1 MGLHNALLSLLAPML
16 ARWAPSR
23 GEEPL
28 LDKETATEAQ
38 IAPPNGMYPV
48 RQSTSVPDL
57 LRRMRA
63 HKTTLPMPT
72 TWEELTVDKNT
83 PARVV
88 TTVRCM
94 LTTAERE
101 DAVRVTVQCLK
112 NASST
117 YIKIFKHRKCV
128 LHIDRKLLRFV
139 ENADR
144 MTLAFN
150 ASSHE
155 FDWWVLAF
163 EPRHMHDYHSLHYHI
178 LQDASI

>member
-1 MGLHNALLSLLAPML
+1 MAIRHAIERFFAPML

-23 GEEPL
+23 GAEPL
-28 LDKETATEAQ
+28 LEKEAQ
-38 IAPPNGMYPV
+38 TQTEIAPPAAMYPV
-48 RQSTSVPDL
+48 RQSTSVPNL

-63 HKTTLPMPT
+63 HKSRVPMPT
-72 TWEELTVDKNT
+72 AWEGYKLDNNS

-112 NASST
+112 NATST
-117 YIKIFKHRKCV
+117 YVKIFKHRECI
-128 LHIDRKLLRFV
+128 LHLDRKLLRFV

-150 ASSHE
+150 ARSHE
-155 FDWWVLAF
+155 YDWWVLAF
-163 EPRHMHDYHSLHYHI
+163 ERRHVHDYHSLHYHV

>member
-1 MGLHNALLSLLAPML
+1 MLTRHAIERFFARML

-23 GEEPL
+23 GAEPL
-28 LDKETATEAQ
+28 LEKEAQ
-38 IAPPNGMYPV
+38 TGANIAPPPGMYTV
-48 RQSTSVPDL
+48 RKSTSVPDL

-63 HKTTLPMPT
+63 HKSRVQMQTA
-72 TWEELTVDKNT
+72 WEGYKLDNNS

-101 DAVRVTVQCLK
+101 DAVSVTVQCLK

-117 YIKIFKHRKCV
+117 YIKIFHLRKCI
-128 LHIDRKLLRFV
+128 LHLDRKLLRFV

-150 ASSHE
+150 ARSHE
-155 FDWWVLAF
+155 YDWWVLAF
-163 EPRHMHDYHSLHYHI
+163 ERRHLHDYHSLHYHV

>member
-1 MGLHNALLSLLAPML
+1 MLTRHAIERFFAPML

-23 GEEPL
+23 GAEPL
-28 LDKETATEAQ
+28 LEKEAQ
-38 IAPPNGMYPV
+38 IHTEIDPPTGMYPM

-63 HKTTLPMPT
+63 HKSRVHMPT
-72 TWEELTVDKNT
+72 TWEYVQVDNNS

-88 TTVRCM
+88 STVRCM
-94 LTTAERE
+94 LTTAERD

-112 NASST
+112 NATST
-117 YIKIFKHRKCV
+117 YLKIFKHRECI
-128 LHIDRKLLRFV
+128 LHLDRKLLRFV

-150 ASSHE
+150 ARSHE
-155 FDWWVLAF
+155 YDWWVLGF
-163 EPRHMHDYHSLHYHI
+163 ERRHMHDYHSLHYHI